1 MATPNY
7 GCSYQKLY
15 PLTRIAWGNCL
26 DDSADFIEFF
36 PEYTKELITQRQ
48 AAIDA
53 ADLLPD
59 YSARVVVRD
68 AAFLTVKSCRDDGVR
83 LFGFLLSYIQK
94 TYAADI
100 VESMYDAAGKK
111 YLAAA
116 KKVDWP
122 SVSQLFS
129 SALPFMDEH
138 WAELTEK
145 VKVTPA
151 FLDDFKAKSA
161 AFQAAYTAYKA
172 TEQSVK
178 DKGDEK
184 IMANNA
190 VYADLMLML
199 TDAKR
204 VYSDDPERIKDYT
217 FTVLLSQ
224 VQNPKNA
231 GLAGKIIQKGTKTA
245 IKTAKIMMLVIEKA
259 TTVDDKG
266 RFEITPLSVGKYDI
280 VVEAEGYVTQTF
292 KDVKIRMGV
301 TTRLNVVMELVT
313 AAAAKVG

>member
-1 MATPNY
+1 LND
-7 GCSYQKLY
+7 
-15 PLTRIAWGNCL
+15 RE
-26 DDSADFIEFF
+26 DFITFF
-36 PEYTKELITQRQ
+36 PEYTPELITQRQ

-59 YSARVVVRD
+59 YSARVVVKD

-145 VKVTPA
+145 AKVTPA

-161 AFQAAYTAYKA
+161 AYQAAYTAYKA
-172 TEQSVK
+172 AEQSVK

-190 VYADLMLML
+190 VYSDLMLML

-204 VYSDDPERIKDYT
+204 VYSDDPERIADYT
-217 FTVLLSQ
+217 FKELLGQ
-224 VQNPKNA
+224 VQSPKNA
-231 GLAGKIIQKGTKTA
+231 GLNGKVIQKGTKTV
-245 IKTAKIMMLVIEKA
+245 IKTAKITILVIEKT

-266 RFEITPLSVGKYDI
+266 RFEITPLPIGKYDI
-280 VVEAEGYVTQTF
+280 IVEAEGYVTQIF
-292 KDVKIRMGV
+292 KDMKIRTGV
-301 TTRLNVVMELVT
+301 TTRLNVVMELVAT
-313 AAAAKVG
+313 AKAG